1 MFRFTRHA
9 LAAGLAA
16 AVLVLPGCNR
26 ENAKIKEQT
35 EKAAQADQTQQQI
48 QAAGQG
54 QEQALQKAGVTDVQ
68 PNPDTMQLTDAQRK
82 ALEDRIKNEKNS
94 SYQALLQEVI
104 DKDKQIK
111 DMNDKLDKLKSELPK
126 PDMVRPGESHYGLA
140 MRFLKKQGVSTAN
153 AKKLIDNVNIMEKL
167 APGMEVYHFYSNGVY
182 GTWVAKGRAKI
193 SPSELN
199 RQERAKVEGERDTA
213 VAQNEKLQEEVGD
226 LADQKAQLESD
237 VTGLQQ
243 EKTTLTQQ
251 VSDLTTLSEKQKV
264 DLNSLHYIVGN
275 RKELEKQGVIIIPI
289 FAKDRAGA
297 KWNNEAFSREVD
309 LRTNDSLTFTA
320 ADAGVTKIGKVNVVP
335 GSLVKDQHY
344 SLTIAPDKQSAT
356 VKLLDKSRFTNEK
369 VVFAVSE

>member
-9 LAAGLAA
+9 LAAGLVA

-26 ENAKIKEQT
+26 ENARIKEQT
-35 EKAAQADQTQQQI
+35 EKAGQVDQTQQQI
-48 QAAGQG
+48 QAAGQA
-54 QEQALQKAGVTDVQ
+54 QQQNLQKAGVTDVQ
-68 PNPDTMQLTDAQRK
+68 PNPDTMQLTDDQRK
-82 ALEDRIKNEKNS
+82 ALEERIKNEKNS

-126 PDMVRPGESHYGLA
+126 PDVAHANDSHFGLA
-140 MRFLKKQGVSTAN
+140 MRFLKKQGLSTHD
-153 AKKLIDNVNIMEKL
+153 AKKLIDNVNIMDKL

-182 GTWVAKGRAKI
+182 GTWVAKGRSRI

-199 RQERAKVEGERDTA
+199 RQERAKIENERDTA

-226 LADQKAQLESD
+226 LADRKAQLESD
-237 VTGLQQ
+237 VAGLTQ
-243 EKTTLTQQ
+243 EKATLTDQ
-251 VSDLTTLSEKQKV
+251 VSQLTTLSEQQKS
-264 DLNSLHYIVGN
+264 DLNSLHYILGN

-289 FAKDRAGA
+289 FSKDRAGA
-297 KWNNEAFSREVD
+297 KWANEAFTKEVD

-320 ADAGVTKIGKVNVVP
+320 ADAGVAKIGKVNVVP

-344 SLTIAPDKQSAT
+344 SLTISPDKLSAT
-356 VKLLDKSRFTNEK
+356 IKFLDKSRFTNEK

>member
-1 MFRFTRHA
+1 MFKFTRHA

-16 AVLVLPGCNR
+16 AVFILPGCNR

-35 EKAAQADQTQQQI
+35 EKSAQADQAQQQI
-48 QAAGQG
+48 QAAGQS
-54 QEQALQKAGVTDVQ
+54 QQQALQKAGVTDVQ
-68 PNPDTMQLTDAQRK
+68 PNPDTMQLTDDQRK

-111 DMNDKLDKLKSELPK
+111 DMNTKLDKLKSELPK
-126 PDMVRPGESHYGLA
+126 PDVARPGESHYGLA
-140 MRFLKKQGVSTAN
+140 MRFLQKQGVAKSD
-153 AKKLIDNVNIMEKL
+153 AKKLIDNVNIMDKL

-213 VAQNEKLQEEVGD
+213 LAQNEKLQEEVGD
-226 LADQKAQLESD
+226 LAQQKEQLESD
-237 VTGLQQ
+237 VAGLQQ
-243 EKTTLTQQ
+243 EKSTLTQQ
-251 VSDLTTLSEKQKV
+251 VSDLTTLSEKQKT

-275 RKELEKQGVIIIPI
+275 RKALEKAGVIIVPV

-297 KWNNEAFSREVD
+297 KWTNEAFTNEVD
-309 LRTNDSLTFTA
+309 LRANDSVTFTA

-356 VKLLDKSRFTNEK
+356 IKLLDKSRFTNEK

>member
-9 LAAGLAA
+9 LVAGLAA

-26 ENAKIKEQT
+26 ENAKIKQQT
-35 EKAAQADQTQQQI
+35 EQAAQADQTQQQI
-48 QAAGQG
+48 QAAGQA
-54 QEQALQKAGVTDVQ
+54 QAQALQKAGVTDVQ
-68 PNPDTMQLTDAQRK
+68 PNPDTMQLTDDQRK

-111 DMNDKLDKLKSELPK
+111 DMNDKLTKLQSELPK
-126 PDMVRPGESHYGLA
+126 PDVVRAGESHYGLA
-140 MRFLKKQGVSTAN
+140 MRFLQKQGVSKTD
-153 AKKLIDNVNIMEKL
+153 AKKLIDNVNIMDKL

-182 GTWVAKGRAKI
+182 GTWVAKGHAKI

-199 RQERAKVEGERDTA
+199 RQERAKIEGERDTA

-226 LADQKAQLESD
+226 LATQKEQLTND
-237 VTGLQQ
+237 VAALSQ
-243 EKTTLTQQ
+243 EKSTLTQQ
-251 VSDLTTLSEKQKV
+251 VNDLTTLSEKQKS
-264 DLNSLHYIVGN
+264 DLNSLHYIVGD
-275 RKELEKQGVIIIPI
+275 RKALEKAGVIIVPV
-289 FAKDRAGA
+289 FSKDRAGA
-297 KWNNEAFSREVD
+297 KWSNEAFDKELD

-320 ADAGVTKIGKVNVVP
+320 ADAGLKKIGKVNVVP

-356 VKLLDKSRFTNEK
+356 VKILDKSRFTNEK

>member
-1 MFRFTRHA
+1 MFKFTRHA

-35 EKAAQADQTQQQI
+35 EKAAQAGQTQEQI
-48 QAAGQG
+48 QAAGQA
-54 QEQALQKAGVTDVQ
+54 QQQALQKAGVTDVQ
-68 PNPDTMQLTDAQRK
+68 PNPDTMQLTDDQRK

-111 DMNDKLDKLKSELPK
+111 DMNTKLDKLKSELPK
-126 PDMVRPGESHYGLA
+126 PDVAHPGESHYGLA
-140 MRFLKKQGVSTAN
+140 MRFLQKQGVGKAD

-182 GTWVAKGRAKI
+182 GTWVAKGRARI
-193 SPSELN
+193 SPNELN

-213 VAQNEKLQEEVGD
+213 LAQNEKLQEEVSD
-226 LADQKAQLESD
+226 LATQKEQLTSD
-237 VTGLQQ
+237 VAGLQQ

-251 VSDLTTLSEKQKV
+251 VSDLTTLSEKQKT

-297 KWNNEAFSREVD
+297 KWTNEAFANEVD
-309 LRTNDSLTFTA
+309 LRTNDSLTFTS

>member
-1 MFRFTRHA
+1 MFRFSRHA
-9 LAAGLAA
+9 IAAGLAA
-16 AVLVLPGCNR
+16 AVFVLPGCNR

-48 QAAGQG
+48 QAAGQS
-54 QEQALQKAGVTDVQ
+54 QQQALQKAGVTDVQ
-68 PNPDTMQLTDAQRK
+68 PNPETMQLTDDQRK

-104 DKDKQIK
+104 DKDKTIK
-111 DMNDKLDKLKSELPK
+111 DMNDKLAKLQSELPK
-126 PDMVRPGESHYGLA
+126 PDVARPGESHYGLA
-140 MRFLKKQGVSTAN
+140 MRFLTKQGVTKSD
-153 AKKLIDNVNIMEKL
+153 AKKLIDNVNIMDKL

-182 GTWVAKGRAKI
+182 GTWVAKGHARI

-226 LADQKAQLESD
+226 LATQKDQLTSD
-237 VTGLQQ
+237 VAGLQQ
-243 EKTTLTQQ
+243 EKATLTQQ
-251 VSDLTTLSEKQKV
+251 VSDLTTLSEKQKA

-275 RKELEKQGVIIIPI
+275 RKELEKSGVIIIPV

-297 KWNNEAFSREVD
+297 KWNDEAFSKEVD

-335 GSLVKDQHY
+335 GSLVKDQQY
-344 SLTIAPDKQSAT
+344 TLTIAPDKLSAT
-356 VKLLDKSRFTNEK
+356 VKFLDKTRFNNDK

>member
-1 MFRFTRHA
+1 MFKFTRHA

-26 ENAKIKEQT
+26 ENARIKEQT

-48 QAAGQG
+48 QAAGQS
-54 QEQALQKAGVTDVQ
+54 QEEKLKNAGVTDVQ
-68 PNPDTMQLTDAQRK
+68 PNPDTMQLTDDQRK

-111 DMNDKLDKLKSELPK
+111 DMNDKLDKLKAELPK
-126 PDMVRPGESHYGLA
+126 PDIARAGESHYGLA
-140 MRFLKKQGVSTAN
+140 LRFLQKQGLSKAA
-153 AKKLIDNVNIMEKL
+153 AKKLVDNVNIMEKL

-182 GTWVAKGRAKI
+182 GTWVAKGHARI
-193 SPSELN
+193 SPNELN
-199 RQERAKVEGERDTA
+199 RQERAKVENERDTA

-226 LADQKAQLESD
+226 LADQKEQLTSD
-237 VTGLQQ
+237 VASLTQ
-243 EKTTLTQQ
+243 EKATLTQQ
-251 VSDLTTLSEKQKV
+251 VSDLTTLSEKQKA

-297 KWNNEAFSREVD
+297 KWNDEAFTKEVD

-320 ADAGVTKIGKVNVVP
+320 ADAGVSKIGKVNVVP
-335 GSLVKDQHY
+335 GSLVKDQQY
-344 SLTIAPDKQSAT
+344 SLTISPDKQSAM
-356 VKLLDKSRFTNEK
+356 VKFLDKTRFNNDK

>member
-1 MFRFTRHA
+1 
-9 LAAGLAA
+9 
-16 AVLVLPGCNR
+16 
-26 ENAKIKEQT
+26 
-35 EKAAQADQTQQQI
+35 
-48 QAAGQG
+48 
-54 QEQALQKAGVTDVQ
+54 Q
-68 PNPDTMQLTDAQRK
+68 PNPDTMQLTDDQRK

-126 PDMVRPGESHYGLA
+126 PDVARNNDSHYGLA
-140 MRFLKKQGVSTAN
+140 MRFLQKQGLSKTD
-153 AKKLIDNVNIMEKL
+153 AKRLVDNVNIMDKL

-182 GTWVAKGRAKI
+182 GTWVTKGRARI

-199 RQERAKVEGERDTA
+199 RQERAKIEGERDTA
-213 VAQNEKLQEEVGD
+213 VAQNEKLQEEVSD
-226 LADQKAQLESD
+226 LATQKEQLSSD
-237 VTGLQQ
+237 VAGLQQ

-251 VSDLTTLSEKQKV
+251 VSDLTTLSEKQKT

-297 KWNNEAFSREVD
+297 KWANEAFTNEVD

-344 SLTIAPDKQSAT
+344 SLTIAPDKMSAT
-356 VKLLDKSRFTNEK
+356 VKLLDKGRFTNEK

>member
-1 MFRFTRHA
+1 
-9 LAAGLAA
+9 
-16 AVLVLPGCNR
+16 
-26 ENAKIKEQT
+26 
-35 EKAAQADQTQQQI
+35 
-48 QAAGQG
+48 
-54 QEQALQKAGVTDVQ
+54 Q
-68 PNPDTMQLTDAQRK
+68 PNPDTMQLTDDQRK

-111 DMNDKLDKLKSELPK
+111 DMNTKLDKLKSELPK
-126 PDMVRPGESHYGLA
+126 PDVAHPGESHYGLA
-140 MRFLKKQGVSTAN
+140 MRFLQKQGVGKAD

-182 GTWVAKGRAKI
+182 GTWVAKGRARI
-193 SPSELN
+193 SPNELN

-213 VAQNEKLQEEVGD
+213 LAQNEKLQEEVSD
-226 LADQKAQLESD
+226 LATQKEQLTSD
-237 VTGLQQ
+237 VAGLQQ

-251 VSDLTTLSEKQKV
+251 VSDLTTLSEKQKT

-297 KWNNEAFSREVD
+297 KWTNEAFANEVD
-309 LRTNDSLTFTA
+309 LRTNDSLTFTS

>member
-9 LAAGLAA
+9 VAAGLAA
-16 AVLVLPGCNR
+16 AVFVLPGCNR
-26 ENAKIKEQT
+26 QDAKIKEQT
-35 EKAAQADQTQQQI
+35 EKAAQADAAQQQI
-48 QAAGQG
+48 QQAGA
-54 QEQALQKAGVTDVQ
+54 EQQQKLKQAGVTDVQ
-68 PNPDTMQLTDAQRK
+68 PNPDTMQLTDEQRK

-126 PDMVRPGESHYGLA
+126 PDIARPNDSHYGLA
-140 MRFLKKQGVSTAN
+140 MRFLKKQGLSTAQ
-153 AKKLIDNVNIMEKL
+153 AKKLIDNVNIMDKL

-182 GTWVAKGRAKI
+182 GTWVAKGRARI

-199 RQERAKVEGERDTA
+199 RQEKAKIENERDTA

-226 LADQKAQLESD
+226 LAQQKEQLTSD
-237 VTGLQQ
+237 IAGLQQ
-243 EKTTLTQQ
+243 EKATLTDQ
-251 VSDLTTLSEKQKV
+251 VNQLTTLSEGQKA

-275 RKELEKQGVIIIPI
+275 RKELEKAGVIIIPV

-297 KWNNEAFSREVD
+297 KWANEAFTKEID

-320 ADAGVTKIGKVNVVP
+320 ADAGVKKIGKVNVVP

-344 SLTIAPDKQSAT
+344 SLTIAPDKMSAT
-356 VKLLDKSRFTNEK
+356 IKFLDKSRFTNEK

>member
-35 EKAAQADQTQQQI
+35 EKAAQAGQTQEQI
-48 QAAGQG
+48 QAAGQA
-54 QEQALQKAGVTDVQ
+54 QQQALQKAGVTDVQ
-68 PNPDTMQLTDAQRK
+68 PNPDTMQLTDDQRK

-111 DMNDKLDKLKSELPK
+111 DMNEKLDKLKSELPK
-126 PDMVRPGESHYGLA
+126 PDIARANDSHYGMA
-140 MRFLKKQGVSTAN
+140 MRFLQKQGLSKAD
-153 AKKLIDNVNIMEKL
+153 AKKLVDNVNIMDKL

-182 GTWVAKGRAKI
+182 GTWVTKGRARI
-193 SPSELN
+193 SPNELN

-213 VAQNEKLQEEVGD
+213 LAQNEKLQEEVGD
-226 LADQKAQLESD
+226 LATQKEQLTAD
-237 VTGLQQ
+237 VAGLQQ
-243 EKTTLTQQ
+243 EKVTLTQQ
-251 VSDLTTLSEKQKV
+251 VSDLTTLSEKQKT

-275 RKELEKQGVIIIPI
+275 RKELEKQGVIIIPV
-289 FAKDRAGA
+289 FSKDRAGA
-297 KWNNEAFSREVD
+297 KWVNEAFTNEVD

-320 ADAGVTKIGKVNVVP
+320 ADAGVAKIGKVNVVP

-344 SLTIAPDKQSAT
+344 SLTIAPDKMSAT

>member
-16 AVLVLPGCNR
+16 AIFVLPGCNR
-26 ENAKIKEQT
+26 ENARIKEQT
-35 EKAAQADQTQQQI
+35 EKAAQADQAQQQI
-48 QAAGQG
+48 QSAGQSQ
-54 QEQALQKAGVTDVQ
+54 QEALKKAGVTDVQ
-68 PNPDTMQLTDAQRK
+68 PNPDTMQLTDDQRK
-82 ALEDRIKNEKNS
+82 ALEERIKNEKNS

-111 DMNDKLDKLKSELPK
+111 DMNQKLDKLKAELPK
-126 PDMVRPGESHYGLA
+126 PDVAHANDSHYGLA
-140 MRFLKKQGVSTAN
+140 MRFLQKQGLSKAD
-153 AKKLIDNVNIMEKL
+153 AKKLVDNVNIMDKL

-182 GTWVAKGRAKI
+182 GTWVAKGRSRI
-193 SPSELN
+193 SPNELN
-199 RQERAKVEGERDTA
+199 RQERAKIENERDTA

-226 LADQKAQLESD
+226 LAQQKEQLTSD
-237 VTGLQQ
+237 VAGLQQ
-243 EKTTLTQQ
+243 EKAALTDQ
-251 VSDLTTLSEKQKV
+251 VNELTTLSEKQKT
-264 DLNSLHYIVGN
+264 DLNSLHYIVGD
-275 RKELEKQGVIIIPI
+275 RKKLEQQGVIIIPV

-297 KWNNEAFSREVD
+297 KWSNEAFDKELD

-335 GSLVKDQHY
+335 GSLVKDQQY
-344 SLTIAPDKQSAT
+344 SLAIAPDKQSAT